1 MIYNFIYK
9 WSLKCLLVLIIFTVS
24 SSGYGQD
31 YKNEKQL
38 IKGANDQFNAKNYKE
53 AIPLFST
60 LVSNYSKDPTYNYK
74 YGASLLY
81 GGTDK
86 EKPIKYLKFSVSRP
100 EVEPIAYF
108 YYAEALH
115 LNYEFDQAIKYYKK
129 FTNSANNSTIKNNT
143 VENQIRQCQNGKTLL
158 KTITDLIVLD
168 QKNTLVKDFYKVYD
182 LSAQGGQILVKTDEF
197 RSPYEIKNNING
209 LFYFPKNAEKIFF
222 SSHTFEN
229 KNGKDIYYAVRNAD
243 ATWSKPVSL
252 GKSINTE
259 FNEDFPYMSADGTT
273 LYFASEG
280 HNSLGGYDI
289 FVARLDTGTGSWTKP
304 QNLDFAINTPAND
317 YLFIPNLSGETAYFA
332 SERQTPRGEVSVY
345 QINMERVPLDF
356 TFIFGTFSS
365 ETTKNAKIK
374 VENAET
380 NAIIGEYST
389 DANGKYKIKLP
400 NDGKFRFL
408 VDYEGSEVTHSGEV
422 DLQERNT
429 FKPLKQEMLVMGQG
443 TENEK
448 LIIKNLVDE
457 EVEED
462 IELTAEFFKEKAK
475 LKVNKDKYKDRKPKL
490 TTPVGGAIA
499 ASSVVPTSTGNS
511 AIAESAEH
519 AGKAGTDISAEKIIS
534 DPTGSSDGPN
544 LTVNEETESVD
555 PGLAEESGPQL
566 VEEGTTS
573 SQEGDNGSSQVT
585 ASQIDAKGN
594 VDSESIAEASEIS
607 NKSETGNDVG
617 SSNGSSADNNSGS
630 ANNSGNSSGSGSS
643 NGAGG
648 AITGANGLG
657 AATAGI
663 AAASA
668 VNLKPSA
675 TSSKEEIESSM
686 QDNVKVAENSA
697 KMVAIQSESAQN
709 VSDRKSSESEQLKA
723 EANNELA
730 LIDIETEDGLNS
742 PEYLDAQVKLEK
754 AEKLDRQAKVAQDAS
769 SSLTNSRSALE
780 QTVAT
785 GTQKQSNLD
794 ASNAAMGS
802 AAVGDYNALIETEAD
817 QTYNIYDEREK
828 AEAAHKKEEKKHK
841 HFADEFAALNS
852 EIEDSEQIIAQK
864 EAAIESAGGKE
875 KKALEEGLINERAA
889 LTAMQEKS
897 RADEQELIVL
907 ENEAKEEEAELDAF
921 DAIIEE
927 LERNESYKE
936 LAVAPNLIDG
946 PGSVN
951 ENRSTGSN
959 MLASSGSVGG
969 NSASGNSVNSESEN
983 GEHESSS
990 STEIA
995 ETVNSTGSNA
1005 GNSEETMTIAE
1016 KVAIEK
1022 TEASSNSNEAEE
1034 AGIDLSEAHEDVQ
1047 GANENSAEVIGTVEH
1062 ESGEEMI
1069 AQKRTSSSQEEVDML
1084 DNVISAPLAVA
1095 VVPAKYASINKT
1107 VPEIDSK
1114 MALFPD
1120 MEEGD
1125 TLSVTDKELMP
1136 EEGNSASAFIPE
1148 NALAS
1153 LENEDQSMRSQ
1164 MKSNYH
1170 LAYMEEFFELA
1181 EEEDEYTK
1189 SVNTYVLNQSWVL
1202 DIEKEV
1208 SYLESIKGD
1217 VPADKYTVVQER
1229 INVLEDFRDTK
1240 LNDLESSKE
1249 RLDEMSPSGDQNA
1262 GEIATEYR
1270 SEMNRVFEG
1279 KRRLSAED
1287 VATEEQR
1294 REDVQAQRKSEM
1306 AQLVA
1311 QNEAE
1316 AQAIQNAGTENTGAE
1331 NESGSGSNS
1340 ESEGN
1345 QEGDLNPGQ
1354 NESNGGS
1361 GSNSEE
1367 NALAGNNSLAD
1378 NQNSNQTN
1386 TGSGSN
1392 NDNVN
1397 GSSNSGNVNPLAPLM
1412 IASVPAKYATVSKEV
1427 PEVDAEMALFPDL
1440 EEGDSLSI
1448 ADKELLPT
1456 EGNSASAFIPENA
1469 LAGLENTDQS
1479 IQSQMKTNYHLAY
1492 MEEFSELAEEE
1503 DAYTKSVNTY
1513 ALNQSY
1519 VLDIEKEIAY
1529 LESVKGD
1536 VPEEKFTVVQER
1548 ITALEGFKET
1558 KLNDLE
1564 SSKERL
1570 DAAAP
1575 SGDQNAGEIATE
1587 FRTEMN
1593 SAFEEK
1599 ASLSAEQIAQNSAES
1614 QSNQNGSNENAGEEN
1629 EADQNLNSESVENQE
1644 GNSDNASNEGSESN
1658 SEDNSSTSNNSLTE
1672 QQGSNE
1678 VNSASGSEEGNTSN
1692 DNPTNS
1698 GSNTTGESAGGSS
1711 NANNGVASNNQSNNE
1726 SAGAAG
1732 NTEGNNTQ
1740 NVSSNSGG
1748 QQGNDG
1754 SISNGANN
1762 VGMNAV
1768 SGTSSVA
1775 YADNGE
1781 IIPNQKEDKLASVLN
1796 MENTGTVEAIVTNYT
1811 DEVEK
1816 EETAKKAVIE
1826 SERIIIEEK
1835 QKEYDGAKKKRKRV
1849 LEAEIREEE
1858 QIVELMEQETTMLQY
1873 NKEAVARAADNVLG
1887 LEAGEE
1893 RDSEKELKKAETV
1906 TAQAAEVRTEAE
1918 TKAIEKVRGK
1928 KKTIIKLAEVD
1939 DLNHKA
1945 DKLDYE
1951 ANSLKKLSKE
1961 LAKIED
1967 EVLAAEQGGSGAVT
1981 LPKPTRQI
1989 SQAEVQEVQSSKDY
2003 QEYDASRKEAV
2014 KTYKAA
2020 QVLYSEKMSLEAQNK
2035 VIDAEIQNV
2044 ESDIESATDEAQKEE
2059 FSDKMD
2065 ELVTSKVENTKLL
2078 NQKENQAKKKY
2089 SQYAKLNSNAIK
2101 GLRSIEGVEGEKLIA
2116 LANLAETQ
2124 GAYSLTG
2131 SGNNALIAGNDGTTE
2146 TGYST
2151 DKFNRVVQGIDNYPA
2166 RLSDAIFKMIDFNES
2181 LYSEVNPI
2189 PMNNTM
2195 PTGLVY
2201 KVQIGAFRNPPPQ
2214 DIYKG
2219 FAPVR
2224 GENTRPG
2231 WIRYTAGLFQQKN
2244 QAQLKRNEIRTLGYE
2259 DAFVVAYLNGERI
2272 SLSRAKD
2279 IETGVEKVPE
2289 SSGNALAAGGNPI
2302 SVVPTSAV
2310 SGEVKQL
2317 SDIKGLMYTV
2327 QVGAF
2332 RNQVTSNELY
2342 GISPLIEYLAGEYY
2356 KYGSGVYNDINKA
2369 SDAKSKIQALGVSD
2383 AFVTAFY
2390 NGNRVSMDEASKL
2403 ANGGTSFATE
2413 QPITVN
2419 TPSGNNSAGINFRV
2433 QVGAYRQEVP
2443 VEDAKVILSLSNIG
2457 LDTKVDSDITYYT
2470 AGNYGSYAEAKQ
2482 MQTQVANQGLSGAFV
2497 VALQNG
2503 QKIDLQEAIK
2513 LTGQ

>member
-24 SSGYGQD
+24 SSSYGQG

-38 IKGANDQFNAKNYKE
+38 IKGANDQFKAKNYKE

-81 GGTDK
+81 GGMDK
-86 EKPIKYLKFSVSRP
+86 EKPIKYLKFAVSRP

-129 FTNSANNSTIKNNT
+129 FTNAANNSTIKKNT

-168 QKNTLVKDFYKVYD
+168 QKITLVKDFYKIYD

-197 RSPYEIKNNING
+197 RSPYEIKNDING

-243 ATWSKPVSL
+243 ATWSKPISL

-332 SERQTPRGEVSVY
+332 SERQAPLGEVSVY

-365 ETTKNAKIK
+365 ETTKNATIK

-380 NAIIGEYST
+380 NAIIGEYPT

-408 VDYEGSEVTHSGEV
+408 VDYEGGDVTHSGEL

-457 EVEED
+457 EVEEGV
-462 IELTAEFFKEKAK
+462 ELTAEFFKEKAK
-475 LKVNKDKYKDRKPKL
+475 LKVNKDKHKDRKPKL
-490 TTPVGGAIA
+490 TTPVGVAIA
-499 ASSVVPTSTGNS
+499 ANSEVPFSTDNS
-511 AIAESAEH
+511 AIAKSAEH

-534 DPTGSSDGPN
+534 DPAGSSDGPN
-544 LTVNEETESVD
+544 LTVNED
-555 PGLAEESGPQL
+555 MEEQ
-566 VEEGTTS
+566 
-573 SQEGDNGSSQVT
+573 
-585 ASQIDAKGN
+585 
-594 VDSESIAEASEIS
+594 
-607 NKSETGNDVG
+607 
-617 SSNGSSADNNSGS
+617 
-630 ANNSGNSSGSGSS
+630 
-643 NGAGG
+643 
-648 AITGANGLG
+648 
-657 AATAGI
+657 GI
-663 AAASA
+663 
-668 VNLKPSA
+668 L
-675 TSSKEEIESSM
+675 
-686 QDNVKVAENSA
+686 
-697 KMVAIQSESAQN
+697 
-709 VSDRKSSESEQLKA
+709 
-723 EANNELA
+723 
-730 LIDIETEDGLNS
+730 
-742 PEYLDAQVKLEK
+742 
-754 AEKLDRQAKVAQDAS
+754 
-769 SSLTNSRSALE
+769 
-780 QTVAT
+780 
-785 GTQKQSNLD
+785 
-794 ASNAAMGS
+794 
-802 AAVGDYNALIETEAD
+802 
-817 QTYNIYDEREK
+817 
-828 AEAAHKKEEKKHK
+828 
-841 HFADEFAALNS
+841 
-852 EIEDSEQIIAQK
+852 
-864 EAAIESAGGKE
+864 
-875 KKALEEGLINERAA
+875 LEEGMN
-889 LTAMQEKS
+889 
-897 RADEQELIVL
+897 
-907 ENEAKEEEAELDAF
+907 
-921 DAIIEE
+921 
-927 LERNESYKE
+927 
-936 LAVAPNLIDG
+936 
-946 PGSVN
+946 
-951 ENRSTGSN
+951 
-959 MLASSGSVGG
+959 
-969 NSASGNSVNSESEN
+969 
-983 GEHESSS
+983 SS
-990 STEIA
+990 STEITGSQSENE
-995 ETVNSTGSNA
+995 ETVNSSGSA
-1005 GNSEETMTIAE
+1005 GENSEENMTIAE

-1022 TEASSNSNEAEE
+1022 AEAYSNSNELQE
-1034 AGIDLSEAHEDVQ
+1034 AGFDLSEANEDIQ
-1047 GANENSAEVIGTVEH
+1047 GADENSAEVIGTVEH

-1084 DNVISAPLAVA
+1084 DNEISAPLAVA
-1095 VVPAKYASINKT
+1095 SVPTKYASINKT

-1114 MALFPD
+1114 TALFPD
-1120 MEEGD
+1120 LEEGD
-1125 TLSVTDKELMP
+1125 TLSAADKELMP

-1148 NALAS
+1148 NTLAS
-1153 LENEDQSMRSQ
+1153 LENEDQSVRSQ

-1181 EEEDEYTK
+1181 EEEDEYAK

-1208 SYLESIKGD
+1208 SYLESIKGE

-1249 RLDEMSPSGDQNA
+1249 RLDEMSPNGDQNA

-1287 VATEEQR
+1287 VAAEEQR
-1294 REDVQAQRKSEM
+1294 REDLQAQRKSEM
-1306 AQLVA
+1306 VQLIA

-1316 AQAIQNAGTENTGAE
+1316 AQAIQNAGAENTSTE
-1331 NESGSGSNS
+1331 NESGNETNS
-1340 ESEGN
+1340 ESIGS
-1345 QEGDLNPGQ
+1345 QEGKLDNGAD
-1354 NESNGGS
+1354 ESNGGS

-1367 NALAGNNSLAD
+1367 NGLANNNNNNNNNNNGLVET
-1378 NQNSNQTN
+1378 QNSNQKN
-1386 TGSGSN
+1386 TGLASN
-1392 NDNVN
+1392 NNLN

-1412 IASVPAKYATVSKEV
+1412 IASVPAKYAAVSKEV
-1427 PEVDAEMALFPDL
+1427 PEIETEMVLFPDL
-1440 EEGDSLSI
+1440 EEGDTLSI
-1448 ADKELLPT
+1448 ADKELMPF

-1479 IQSQMKTNYHLAY
+1479 IQSQMKSNYHLAY
-1492 MEEFSELAEEE
+1492 REEFSELAEEE
-1503 DAYTKSVNTY
+1503 DDAYTKSVNTY

-1519 VLDIEKEIAY
+1519 VLDIEKEITY
-1529 LESVKGD
+1529 LESVKGY

-1548 ITALEGFKET
+1548 ITALEGFKDT

-1570 DAAAP
+1570 DAATP

-1587 FRTEMN
+1587 FRSEMN
-1593 SAFEEK
+1593 ISFEEK
-1599 ASLSAEQIAQNSAES
+1599 ASLSAEQIAQNNVES
-1614 QSNQNGSNENAGEEN
+1614 QVTQNGSVENTGEEN
-1629 EADQNLNSESVENQE
+1629 EVGQSSNSASIDNQE
-1644 GNSDNASNEGSESN
+1644 GNFDNESNEGSESN
-1658 SEDNSSTSNNSLTE
+1658 SEDNSSTSNTSLTE
-1672 QQGSNE
+1672 NQGSDE
-1678 VNSASGSEEGNTSN
+1678 VNSVSGSGNNNEFANSN
-1692 DNPTNS
+1692 QGSGEVNSSNANPTNS
-1698 GSNTTGESAGGSS
+1698 GSNTTVESAGGSS
-1711 NANNGVASNNQSNNE
+1711 NANNDIASNNQSNNE
-1726 SAGAAG
+1726 SARVAE

-1740 NVSSNSGG
+1740 NANSNSGG
-1748 QQGNDG
+1748 QQGNNG
-1754 SISNGANN
+1754 SNTGGVSN
-1762 VGMNAV
+1762 VGMNAR
-1768 SGTSSVA
+1768 SGVSSVA

-1816 EETAKKAVIE
+1816 EETEKKAVIE
-1826 SERIIIEEK
+1826 SERVIIEEK
-1835 QKEYDGAKKKRKRV
+1835 QKEYGGAKKKRKRV

-1873 NKEAVARAADNVLG
+1873 NKEAVARAADNVLA
-1887 LEAGEE
+1887 LEPGDE

-1906 TAQAAEVRTEAE
+1906 TVQAEEVRTEAE

-1928 KKTIIKLAEVD
+1928 KKTKIKLAQVD

-1967 EVLAAEQGGSGAVT
+1967 EVLAAEEGGSGAVT
-1981 LPKPTRQI
+1981 LPKATRQI
-1989 SQAEVQEVQSSKDY
+1989 SQAEVQEVQSSEEY
-2003 QEYDASRKEAV
+2003 QEYDGTRKEAV

-2035 VIDAEIQNV
+2035 VIEAEIQNV

-2059 FSDKMD
+2059 LSDKMD
-2065 ELVTSKVENTKLL
+2065 ELVASKIENTKLM
-2078 NQKENQAKKKY
+2078 NQKEDQARKKY
-2089 SQYAKLNSNAIK
+2089 SEYTKLNNEAIK
-2101 GLRSIEGVEGEKLIA
+2101 GLRSKEGVEGEKLIA

-2124 GAYSLTG
+2124 GAYSLSG
-2131 SGNNALIAGNDGTTE
+2131 SGNTNLIAGTDGTTE
-2146 TGYST
+2146 TGYSPE
-2151 DKFNRVVQGIDNYPA
+2151 KFNRVVQGIDNYPA
-2166 RLSDAIFKMIDFNES
+2166 RLSDAIFKMIDFKES
-2181 LYSEVNPI
+2181 LYSEDNPI

-2279 IETGVEKVPE
+2279 IETGVEKIPE
-2289 SSGNALAAGGNPI
+2289 RSGNALAAGGNPI

-2332 RNQVTSNELY
+2332 RNQVTSNGLY
-2342 GISPLIEYLAGEYY
+2342 GISPLIEYRAGEYY

-2369 SDAKSKIQALGVSD
+2369 SVAKSKIQALGVSD

-2403 ANGGTSFATE
+2403 ANGGTSFAKE
-2413 QPITVN
+2413 QPVTVN
-2419 TPSGNNSAGINFRV
+2419 TPSGNNAVGINFRV

-2443 VEDAKVILSLSNIG
+2443 IEDAKIILSLSNIG
-2457 LDTKVDSDITYYT
+2457 LDTKVDGDMTYYT

-2482 MQTQVANQGLSGAFV
+2482 MQTQVANHGLSGAFV

-2513 LTGQ
+2513 LTRQ

>member
-100 EVEPIAYF
+100 EVKPIAYF

-129 FTNSANNSTIKNNT
+129 FTNSANSSTIKKNT

-182 LSAQGGQILVKTDEF
+182 LSDQGGQILVKTDEF

-252 GKSINTE
+252 GKAINTE

-332 SERQTPRGEVSVY
+332 SERQTPLGEVSVY

-380 NAIIGEYST
+380 DAIIGEYST

-422 DLQERNT
+422 DLEERNT

-462 IELTAEFFKEKAK
+462 IELTAEFFKEKAE
-475 LKVNKDKYKDRKPKL
+475 LKVNKDKYKNRKPKL
-490 TTPVGGAIA
+490 TTPVGVAISAIA
-499 ASSVVPTSTGNS
+499 GGQNSTGNS

-534 DPTGSSDGPN
+534 DLTGSSDGPN
-544 LTVNEETESVD
+544 LTVNEETKSVD

-573 SQEGDNGSSQVT
+573 SQKGDNGTSQVT
-585 ASQIDAKGN
+585 ASQIDAEGN
-594 VDSESIAEASEIS
+594 VDSESIAEVSEIS
-607 NKSETGNDVG
+607 NKSETRNNVG
-617 SSNGSSADNNSGS
+617 FSNGSSADNNSGS
-630 ANNSGNSSGSGSS
+630 VNNSVNSSGSSS
-643 NGAGG
+643 SSGIGG
-648 AITGANGLG
+648 ASTGANGLG
-657 AATAGI
+657 AATVGI

-686 QDNVKVAENSA
+686 QDNLKVAENSA

-709 VSDRKSSESEQLKA
+709 VADRKSSEAEKLKA

-742 PEYLDAQVKLEK
+742 PEYLDAQVKLKK
-754 AEKLDRQAKVAQDAS
+754 AEKLYRQAKVARDAS
-769 SSLTNSRSALE
+769 SSLSSNRSALE

-785 GTQKQSNLD
+785 GTQKQSNLV

-897 RADEQELIVL
+897 RADEQELIVS
-907 ENEAKEEEAELDAF
+907 ENEAKEDEAELDAF

-969 NSASGNSVNSESEN
+969 EYEN
-983 GEHESSS
+983 
-990 STEIA
+990 
-995 ETVNSTGSNA
+995 
-1005 GNSEETMTIAE
+1005 
-1016 KVAIEK
+1016 
-1022 TEASSNSNEAEE
+1022 
-1034 AGIDLSEAHEDVQ
+1034 L
-1047 GANENSAEVIGTVEH
+1047 AEVIGTVEH

-1069 AQKRTSSSQEEVDML
+1069 VQKRTSTSQEEVDMW
-1084 DNVISAPLAVA
+1084 DNIISAPLAVA

-1153 LENEDQSMRSQ
+1153 LENEDQSIRFQ

-1208 SYLESIKGD
+1208 SYLESIKGA
-1217 VPADKYTVVQER
+1217 VPADKYTIVQER

-1249 RLDEMSPSGDQNA
+1249 RLDEMSPSGVQNA

-1294 REDVQAQRKSEM
+1294 REDAQAQRKSEM

-1331 NESGSGSNS
+1331 NESGRGLNS
-1340 ESEGN
+1340 KSEGN

-1354 NESNGGS
+1354 NESIG
-1361 GSNSEE
+1361 
-1367 NALAGNNSLAD
+1367 
-1378 NQNSNQTN
+1378 
-1386 TGSGSN
+1386 
-1392 NDNVN
+1392 
-1397 GSSNSGNVNPLAPLM
+1397 
-1412 IASVPAKYATVSKEV
+1412 
-1427 PEVDAEMALFPDL
+1427 
-1440 EEGDSLSI
+1440 
-1448 ADKELLPT
+1448 
-1456 EGNSASAFIPENA
+1456 
-1469 LAGLENTDQS
+1469 
-1479 IQSQMKTNYHLAY
+1479 
-1492 MEEFSELAEEE
+1492 
-1503 DAYTKSVNTY
+1503 
-1513 ALNQSY
+1513 
-1519 VLDIEKEIAY
+1519 
-1529 LESVKGD
+1529 
-1536 VPEEKFTVVQER
+1536 
-1548 ITALEGFKET
+1548 
-1558 KLNDLE
+1558 
-1564 SSKERL
+1564 
-1570 DAAAP
+1570 
-1575 SGDQNAGEIATE
+1575 
-1587 FRTEMN
+1587 
-1593 SAFEEK
+1593 
-1599 ASLSAEQIAQNSAES
+1599 
-1614 QSNQNGSNENAGEEN
+1614 
-1629 EADQNLNSESVENQE
+1629 
-1644 GNSDNASNEGSESN
+1644 GSESK
-1658 SEDNSSTSNNSLTE
+1658 SEDNSSTSNNGLTE
-1672 QQGSNE
+1672 QQESNE
-1678 VNSASGSEEGNTSN
+1678 INSASGSGEGNSFNT
-1692 DNPTNS
+1692 NPTNS
-1698 GSNTTGESAGGSS
+1698 GSNSTGESAGGSS
-1711 NANNGVASNNQSNNE
+1711 NANNGLASNNQSNNE
-1726 SAGAAG
+1726 STGAAG

-1754 SISNGANN
+1754 STSNGANN
-1762 VGMNAV
+1762 LGMNAV
-1768 SGTSSVA
+1768 SGASSVV

-1781 IIPNQKEDKLASVLN
+1781 IIPNQKEDKLVSVLN
-1796 MENTGTVEAIVTNYT
+1796 MENTGTVEAIVSNYT

-1816 EETAKKAVIE
+1816 EETAKKAEIE

-1835 QKEYDGAKKKRKRV
+1835 QKEYVGAKKKRKRV
-1849 LEAEIREEE
+1849 LEAEVREEE
-1858 QIVELMEQETTMLQY
+1858 QIVELMEQEITMLKY
-1873 NKEAVARAADNVLG
+1873 NKEAVARAADNVLA

-1906 TAQAAEVRTEAE
+1906 TAQASEVRTEAE

-2059 FSDKMD
+2059 LSDKMG
-2065 ELVTSKVENTKLL
+2065 ELVTSKVENTKLM
-2078 NQKENQAKKKY
+2078 NQKESQAKKKY

-2101 GLRSIEGVEGEKLIA
+2101 GLCSIEGVEGEKLIA

-2131 SGNNALIAGNDGTTE
+2131 SGNNGLIAVNDGTTE

-2151 DKFNRVVQGIDNYPA
+2151 EKFNRVVQGIDNYPA
-2166 RLSDAIFKMIDFNES
+2166 RLSDAIFNMIDFNES
-2181 LYSEVNPI
+2181 LYSDDNPI

-2342 GISPLIEYLAGEYY
+2342 GISPLIEYRTGEYY

-2413 QPITVN
+2413 QPITVS
-2419 TPSGNNSAGINFRV
+2419 TASGNNSAGINFRV

-2457 LDTKVDSDITYYT
+2457 LDTKVDGDITYYT